1 MEEFMETIR
10 NEQLSTYF
18 GINAGEYFLTMEK
31 ISLEMLADEMNADS
45 VMPDFTLLSVSPVV
59 KWMLGR
65 IETLHQ
71 ADRPYDD
78 CEYSSHINGEI
89 DNLILHAS
97 YYLGES
103 FVRSVPSL
111 RWETNTEGGEKN
123 VFPVISGFKYGL
135 KLCPVDDINNMYARI
150 MTEKADR
157 GVERYID
164 EVILQWLVRLK

>member
-1 MEEFMETIR
+1 METIR
-10 NEQLSTYF
+10 NEHLSTYL

-31 ISLEMLADEMNADS
+31 ISLEMLTDEMNADG
-45 VMPDFTLLSVSPVV
+45 VVPDFTLLSISPVI

-71 ADRPYDD
+71 ANIGFDD
-78 CEYSSHINGEI
+78 CEFNSHINCEI

-103 FVRSVPSL
+103 FVNSVNSLSWATDARSDD
-111 RWETNTEGGEKN
+111 NQ
-123 VFPVISGFKYGL
+123 VFPVVAGFKYDFRMH
-135 KLCPVDDINNMYARI
+135 PVDEINNIYRKI
-150 MTEKADR
+150 QIEKADR
-157 GVERYID
+157 GIERDID